1 MYGVQ
6 LQLINLSYNLY
17 TKARGMSQMRGGK
30 TVRARGPK
38 QNVCYEMVSSVYD
51 KEAISGRYQQ
61 YGSLNNTLKVT
72 DNTN

>member
-1 MYGVQ
+1 
-6 LQLINLSYNLY
+6 
-17 TKARGMSQMRGGK
+17 MSQMRGGK

-61 YGSLNNTLKVT
+61 YGSLNKTLKVT